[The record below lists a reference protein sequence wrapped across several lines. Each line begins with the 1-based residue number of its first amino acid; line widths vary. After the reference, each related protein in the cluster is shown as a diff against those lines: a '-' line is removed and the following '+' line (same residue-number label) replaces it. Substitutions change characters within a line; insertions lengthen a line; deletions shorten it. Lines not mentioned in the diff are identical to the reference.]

1 MSDRVRMWCLRHG
14 ESENVTAGNAGAVPS
29 APLTGRGRHQA
40 IQAARALVGQPIT
53 GIYSS
58 TALRA
63 QQTAQL
69 LATGSGI
76 VEAIAFNKPNL
87 ADHLP
92 RNRLVDACFGLEVDS
107 FQGLQR
113 VRARLRDL
121 RPARAVALS
130 GQPVA
135 SAATLSAG

>member
-1 MSDRVRMWCLRHG
+1 VLGTSTFGSESQHIRV
-14 ESENVTAGNAGAVPS
+14 T
-29 APLTGRGRHQA
+29 
-40 IQAARALVGQPIT
+40 
-53 GIYSS
+53 
-58 TALRA
+58 
-63 QQTAQL
+63 

-121 RPARAVALS
+121 RPARAVTLS
-130 GQPVA
+130 GQPAA
-135 SAATLSAG
+135 SAASMAAG